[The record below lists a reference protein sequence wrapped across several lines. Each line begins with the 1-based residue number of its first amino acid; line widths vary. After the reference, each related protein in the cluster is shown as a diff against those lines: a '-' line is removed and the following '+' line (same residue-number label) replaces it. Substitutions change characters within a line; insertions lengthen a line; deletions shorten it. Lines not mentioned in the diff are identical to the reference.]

1 MAGSSELML
10 SLRVCGGRVETEAEE
25 GVMAEDWSGE
35 MVLLFLVVVE
45 GDGEEHCK
53 GSVVTAAPSLE

>member
-1 MAGSSELML
+1 ML
-10 SLRVCGGRVETEAEE
+10 SLRVCGGRVEAEAEE

-45 GDGEEHCK
+45 GEGDEYWR